1 MKKGGTDGG
10 RESRRKGRREGRK
23 GGSDRRGLRGREG
36 ARGREGVGG
45 GEKDGKEDQ
54 EEKSNKEE
62 LSSTVP
68 CFRVASS
75 RGDRPW
81 RGLAWMA
88 VFLCEHGPYRD
99 YDAHCTVR
107 VVTRYVCC
115 VISGHCP
122 N

>member
-23 GGSDRRGLRGREG
+23 GGSDRRGLRRREG
-36 ARGREGVGG
+36 ARGREGGGG

-54 EEKSNKEE
+54 EEKSNEE
-62 LSSTVP
+62 LASTVP
-68 CFRVASS
+68 CFKVASS

-115 VISGHCP
+115 AIAGHCP